1 MASTLPT
8 TRASRGDQE
17 GSGEPPVRRSLLNH
31 PMGLYYLLVGATLA
45 LLGLGLLMVLS
56 ASSVLSIKLHGS
68 AYTLAQRQLLFAA
81 IGVVLMI
88 IGTRLSVNVW
98 RRLAWPSLIVAFLL
112 LVAVLIV
119 GVEVSGQKNWI
130 DIVGPFRLQP
140 SEFAKIALI
149 LWSADILA
157 RKEPM
162 LDRWSHL
169 LVPVLPVTGMILV
182 LVLLEGDVGNTLI
195 LGVIACGVLFAAG
208 APLRL
213 FLALGAM
220 GLAGIVLLTLAAPY
234 RMSRFTS
241 WLDPSADRLGESW
254 QVTQGQF
261 ALGTGGWWGL
271 GLGASREKWGSLPEA
286 HTDFI
291 FPVVGEEL
299 GLVGTLTVLALFAVI
314 AFVAFRLVHSSDDAF
329 VRLASAGVGTWIV
342 FQAVVNIGAVL
353 SLLPITGVPLPLV
366 SYGGSSLVPLLISLG
381 MLMSFARRAGA
392 TAGGAPVKPV
402 SLTVI
407 DGGPDSAPRSKKP
420 AQRKQTS
427 PTGAARPTR
436 RASPS
441 GAARPTR
448 RA

>member
-8 TRASRGDQE
+8 TRASRGEKE

-98 RRLAWPSLIVAFLL
+98 RRLAWPSLIVAFML

-140 SEFAKIALI
+140 SECAKIALI

-182 LVLLEGDVGNTLI
+182 LVLLVGDVGNTLI

-213 FLALGAM
+213 FVALGAM
-220 GLAGIVLLTLAAPY
+220 GLAGIALLTLAAPY

-241 WLDPSADRLGESW
+241 WLDPSADRLGEGW

-299 GLVGTLTVLALFAVI
+299 GLVGTLTVLVLFAVV
-314 AFVAFRLVHSSDDAF
+314 AFVAFRLVHSADDAF

-436 RASPS
+436 RA
-441 GAARPTR
+441 RTR
-448 RA
+448 

>member
-1 MASTLPT
+1 
-8 TRASRGDQE
+8 
-17 GSGEPPVRRSLLNH
+17 
-31 PMGLYYLLVGATLA
+31 
-45 LLGLGLLMVLS
+45 
-56 ASSVLSIKLHGS
+56 VLSIKLHGS

-195 LGVIACGVLFAAG
+195 LAVIACGVLFAAG

-220 GLAGIVLLTLAAPY
+220 GLAGIALLTLAAPY

-241 WLDPSADRLGESW
+241 WLDPSADRLGEGW

-299 GLVGTLTVLALFAVI
+299 GLVGTLTVLVLFAVI
-314 AFVAFRLVHSSDDAF
+314 AFVAFRLVHSADDAF

-407 DGGPDSAPRSKKP
+407 DGGPDAAPRSKKP

-427 PTGAARPTR
+427 PSGAARPTR

>member
-1 MASTLPT
+1 MASTT
-8 TRASRGDQE
+8 STRATA
-17 GSGEPPVRRSLLNH
+17 GEVEAPVRRSLLHH
-31 PMGLYYLLVGATLA
+31 PMGLYYLLLGATLA

-98 RRLAWPSLIVAFLL
+98 RRLAWPSLIVAFVL
-112 LVAVLIV
+112 LVAVLLV

-169 LVPVLPVTGMILV
+169 LVPVLPVTGMILI

-195 LGVIACGVLFAAG
+195 LAVIACGVLFAAG

-213 FLALGAM
+213 FVALGAM
-220 GLAGIVLLTLAAPY
+220 GLAGIALLTLAAPY
-234 RMSRFTS
+234 RMSRFTT
-241 WLDPSADRLGESW
+241 WLDPGADRLGEGW

-299 GLVGTLTVLALFAVI
+299 GLIGTLTVLVLFAVI
-314 AFVAFRLVHSSDDAF
+314 AFVAFRLVHSADDAF

-407 DGGPDSAPRSKKP
+407 DGGPTSARAAKPPR
-420 AQRKQTS
+420 RKQTS
-427 PTGAARPTR
+427 RTGAASPTR
-436 RASPS
+436 RA
-441 GAARPTR
+441 PTR
-448 RA
+448 